1 MPWNREMGT
10 DMTSIA
16 ISASA
21 RARRRGPALVL
32 LTMSL
37 GVLIAQLDSS
47 VVNLAAK
54 RIGADLGLGVS
65 ALQWVIDAYNLVY
78 ASLLLTGGTL
88 ADLYG
93 RRRLFAIG
101 IALLI
106 AGSLVCGL
114 APNGAMLIA
123 GRALTGLGAAIEL
136 PTSLAI
142 LTVAYPDKA
151 QRARALGIWASCNGL
166 AFVIGPTLGGV
177 LVDHGGWRSIFLM
190 VVPICAVAL
199 VLAMTAVPE
208 SRDPE
213 GRRLDLPGQALAILS
228 LAALAFAVIEGPHWG
243 WTSPVTLACAAVGVV
258 AGLTFL
264 RVQAGRRGALV
275 PLDLFAQRPFSASL
289 AVAGLMTFG
298 MYAMLFLTPLYLQAV
313 RGASAWSA
321 GLELL
326 PMSVAFVIV
335 SQASGSIVDRFGS
348 RFAMTAGMGL
358 MGTGLLMLLGVGM
371 PGDLLLIE
379 TALLVI
385 GVGLGLNTG
394 PVVGVAVGSV
404 AAARSGTASGL
415 VNTARMIGATLGIAV
430 LGALFAAFA
439 GQAAQNGPGFIP
451 GLRTAYLGGAIGE
464 LIGAVIAFLFIPPA
478 KRE

>member
-1 MPWNREMGT
+1 MGT

-54 RIGADLGLGVS
+54 RIAGDLGLGVS

-101 IALLI
+101 IGLLI

-114 APNGAMLIA
+114 APNGAVLIA
-123 GRALTGLGAAIEL
+123 GRALTGLGAALEL

-177 LVDHGGWRSIFLM
+177 LVDHGGWRSIFFM
-190 VVPICAVAL
+190 VVPICAAAL
-199 VLAMTAVPE
+199 VLAMTVVPE
-208 SRDPE
+208 SRDPQ
-213 GRRLDLPGQALAILS
+213 GRRLDLPGQALAIMA

-243 WTSPVTLACAAVGVV
+243 WTSPVTLACAATGIV
-258 AGLTFL
+258 AGLVFL
-264 RVQAGRRGALV
+264 RVQAGRRGGLA

-313 RGASAWSA
+313 RGASAWWA

-335 SQASGSIVDRFGS
+335 SQASGFIVDRFGA

-371 PGDLLLIE
+371 PGELALIE

-451 GLRTAYLGGAIGE
+451 GLRAAYLGGAIGE
-464 LIGAVIAFLFIPPA
+464 LIGAAAAFIGIPAHRPKA
-478 KRE
+478 KRS